1 MPLLSQLGEVTGVSF
16 RQMTCNVVN
25 MNYFDFL
32 EQLGIVNPNTSMI
45 QGCMDEFVNGLTLGD
60 KLRTG
65 MFFEEDENY
74 EELQQDKYQHE
85 FIFKLLQWVV
95 LGGSMN

>member
-1 MPLLSQLGEVTGVSF
+1 
-16 RQMTCNVVN
+16 
-25 MNYFDFL
+25 
-32 EQLGIVNPNTSMI
+32 MI